1 MFALYQRAVQL
12 FQISKGIAL
21 EASIRDFGG
30 FGSNNG
36 SASASAAGSN
46 AGFAGSKHGS
56 DQNVFASGSPIEDE
70 CWDIWTG
77 HDVSGDCVAH
87 S

>member
-1 MFALYQRAVQL
+1 MFAVYQRAVQL
-12 FQISKGIAL
+12 FHIAEGTSL

-30 FGSNNG
+30 LGSDG
-36 SASASAAGSN
+36 SASAADSN
-46 AGFAGSKHGS
+46 AGLAGSKGGS
-56 DQNVFASGSPIEDE
+56 SQNVFASGSPIEDE